1 MSNSNVI
8 SGYLDVKISSKS
20 RRGLT
25 PWKVSNTN
33 RQINFHSNCVCK
45 QAWQRQWCE
54 IKRLEDINNGL
65 ELTLKSSP
73 DGSVLSL
80 VALPR
85 SSTICR
91 TESRTKQY
99 AFGVFTMG
107 RNQKPLLFLSGVS
120 ESDSQEWMSS
130 IRKMLCVASYLPG
143 TLDLIHYDHY

>member
-1 MSNSNVI
+1 MI
-8 SGYLDVKISSKS
+8 AGYLDVKISSKS

-25 PWKVSNTN
+25 PWKVSIYHKNN
-33 RQINFHSNCVCK
+33 HFHSKFACK
-45 QAWQRQWCE
+45 QSQAWQRQWCE
-54 IKRLEDINNGL
+54 IKRLEDNINNGL
-65 ELTLKSSP
+65 ELTLKSST
-73 DGSVLSL
+73 DGSTLNSL
-80 VALPR
+80 ILPR

-99 AFGVFTMG
+99 AFGVFTQG

-143 TLDLIHYDHY
+143 NCFNYF

>member
-1 MSNSNVI
+1 MSNGDVI
-8 SGYLDVKISSKS
+8 AGYLDVKISSKS

-25 PWKVSNTN
+25 PWKVSIHHKNN
-33 RQINFHSNCVCK
+33 NFHSKCVCK
-45 QAWQRQWCE
+45 QQAWQRQWCE
-54 IKRLEDINNGL
+54 IKKLEDINNGL
-65 ELTLKSSP
+65 ELTLKSSS
-73 DGSVLSL
+73 DGSRLSSL
-80 VALPR
+80 VLPR

-99 AFGVFTMG
+99 AFGVFTQG

-143 TLDLIHYDHY
+143 S